1 MKMRIV
7 IFWPAI
13 FTLICLF
20 DIIWYRGAKDLD
32 YIEPPIGITA
42 GINVMVSFLMAIGHS
57 LIIGSY
63 RSDKLL
69 SVTMV
74 TLELLSLASVF
85 IWMYAL
91 NFMPLVLFS
100 AAIVA
105 IAVYQLVRKNA
116 KLAGACLIWLMVLAI
131 AVLYIPRM
139 GYITVG

>member
-7 IFWPAI
+7 ISWPTI

-42 GINVMVSFLMAIGHS
+42 GINVMVSFLMAIGQS

-69 SVTMV
+69 SVTVV

-116 KLAGACLIWLMVLAI
+116 KLTGACLIWLMVLAI